1 MPRADR
7 MKRWDYTELVK
18 VLKFLNNNFNKW
30 FENHMEACT
39 AASKN
44 TNIDRDA
51 SSIYSKVHTL
61 IKDMENSIEADR
73 SPTCN
78 ILRES
83 KKISK
88 LVRKIC
94 IKTRERTERT
104 QIKESQEKKI
114 NRKSGG
120 DFKVNIETNQ
130 VTTAGETSTNQMN
143 QMGSFQMPIVI
154 EEVKTLCNERIQGI
168 ETKRKEDIEKIS
180 QIQSEMIETLMDAN
194 NKINNKCEELKQ
206 YQ

>member
-7 MKRWDYTELVK
+7 MKRWDYTELVE

-39 AASKN
+39 AASEN

-88 LVRKIC
+88 LVKKIC
-94 IKTRERTERT
+94 IKTKERT
-104 QIKESQEKKI
+104 QIKESQEKKR

-130 VTTAGETSTNQMN
+130 VTTAGETSTN

>member
-73 SPTCN
+73 SPT
-78 ILRES
+78 L
-83 KKISK
+83 
-88 LVRKIC
+88 
-94 IKTRERTERT
+94 
-104 QIKESQEKKI
+104 
-114 NRKSGG
+114 
-120 DFKVNIETNQ
+120 
-130 VTTAGETSTNQMN
+130 TTVGETSTNQMN

>member
-114 NRKSGG
+114 NRK
-120 DFKVNIETNQ
+120 I
-130 VTTAGETSTNQMN
+130 TTAGETSTN

>member
-73 SPTCN
+73 SPTL
-78 ILRES
+78 I
-83 KKISK
+83 
-88 LVRKIC
+88 
-94 IKTRERTERT
+94 
-104 QIKESQEKKI
+104 
-114 NRKSGG
+114 
-120 DFKVNIETNQ
+120 KVNIETNQ
-130 VTTAGETSTNQMN
+130 VTTAEY
-143 QMGSFQMPIVI
+143 
-154 EEVKTLCNERIQGI
+154 K
-168 ETKRKEDIEKIS
+168 
-180 QIQSEMIETLMDAN
+180 
-194 NKINNKCEELKQ
+194 ELKQ
-206 YQ
+206 NEKKILKKFPKSNPK